1 MLLRSCSKLLLLLY
15 CATFLAAPA
24 RSAGYE
30 LFART
35 NLVTWCIVPFD
46 STKRGPEQRAAM
58 LERMGIRHFAYDY
71 RAEHIPTFDAEIEA
85 LLRHHI
91 DLTAWWFPTVL
102 NDEARLILKTLQ
114 KHGIKTQLWVM
125 GGGADT
131 KSPDEHKVR
140 VAAEVARLRPIAEE
154 AAKIGCTV
162 GLYNHGGWFGQP
174 ENQLAIID
182 QLSMPNVG
190 IIYNLHHGHEHLARF
205 AEVLQKI
212 KPHLLLLNLN
222 GMVKDGE
229 TNGKKI
235 LPLGEGDLDL
245 ALLKTIRDSGW
256 HGPLGIL
263 SHVQVDAE
271 ARLLDNLAGLDWLVA
286 QLDGQPAGPKPK
298 LRTWNVP
305 AEKSAAQKTTAD
317 WIEPMKKVHQR
328 FTGKRGTLAQF
339 GDSITVTLAYWAPL
353 AYGPKEMPH
362 EMAAA
367 LAKVKK
373 YIAPECWDKWKGG
386 KYGSEG
392 GMTIRWALENIDG
405 WLKANNP
412 ETAIIMFG
420 SNDVGAMEVAEYA
433 RKTRDLVRRC
443 LEHGTVVI
451 LTTSPPRHA
460 RVEKSAEFADAVR
473 QIAREEHLPL
483 IDFHAEILKR
493 RAQDWDGA
501 LPQFKNS
508 AGDEYQV
515 LTLIARDGV
524 HPSNPKD
531 FSNKYSAEA
540 LRTSGYSLRNY
551 LSLLAYA
558 DVIEKVLEPK

>member
-1 MLLRSCSKLLLLLY
+1 
-15 CATFLAAPA
+15 
-24 RSAGYE
+24 
-30 LFART
+30 
-35 NLVTWCIVPFD
+35 
-46 STKRGPEQRAAM
+46 
-58 LERMGIRHFAYDY
+58 
-71 RAEHIPTFDAEIEA
+71 
-85 LLRHHI
+85 
-91 DLTAWWFPTVL
+91 
-102 NDEARLILKTLQ
+102 
-114 KHGIKTQLWVM
+114 
-125 GGGADT
+125 
-131 KSPDEHKVR
+131 
-140 VAAEVARLRPIAEE
+140 
-154 AAKIGCTV
+154 
-162 GLYNHGGWFGQP
+162 
-174 ENQLAIID
+174 
-182 QLSMPNVG
+182 
-190 IIYNLHHGHEHLARF
+190 
-205 AEVLQKI
+205 
-212 KPHLLLLNLN
+212 
-222 GMVKDGE
+222 
-229 TNGKKI
+229 
-235 LPLGEGDLDL
+235 
-245 ALLKTIRDSGW
+245 
-256 HGPLGIL
+256 
-263 SHVQVDAE
+263 
-271 ARLLDNLAGLDWLVA
+271 
-286 QLDGQPAGPKPK
+286 
-298 LRTWNVP
+298 
-305 AEKSAAQKTTAD
+305 
-317 WIEPMKKVHQR
+317 MKKVHQR

-433 RKTRDLVRRC
+433 RKTRDVVRRC
-443 LEHGTVVI
+443 LEHGTVAI
-451 LTTSPPRHA
+451 LTTPPPRHA

-483 IDFHAEILKR
+483 IDFHAEILQR